1 MMLSR
6 CSWTTLTQCCP
17 RKWMSDPA
25 GYAVVLTAD
34 RGRFATRKLYK
45 SKNTVTGTCEK
56 LLWDLRRSAP
66 DLPDEMGRDGGE
78 MGGRLPIPASV
89 VCVNFPHGTIGMY
102 GGCRPSASRYT
113 GVTELRFR
121 PVRALP

>member
-1 MMLSR
+1 MILSC

-66 DLPDEMGRDGGE
+66 DLPDEMGGNMIPE
-78 MGGRLPIPASV
+78 MDPSVGLLFVPGLFFNSKLVAEAGLLPQWSV
-89 VCVNFPHGTIGMY
+89 P
-102 GGCRPSASRYT
+102 R
-113 GVTELRFR
+113 
-121 PVRALP
+121 